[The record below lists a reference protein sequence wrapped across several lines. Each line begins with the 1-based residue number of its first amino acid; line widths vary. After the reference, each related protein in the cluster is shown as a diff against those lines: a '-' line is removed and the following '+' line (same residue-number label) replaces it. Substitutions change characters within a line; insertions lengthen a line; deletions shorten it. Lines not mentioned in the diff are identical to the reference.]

1 MSIKKRHTKLLIN
14 KISNLKEN
22 EIEYCRSKI
31 ILLEKLMIDYPS
43 RKIHTVKYQ
52 NYLRRLKLLL
62 NLRKE
67 LQQIKACIYLGYI

>member
-1 MSIKKRHTKLLIN
+1 MKLNIVDQKLFYW
-14 KISNLKEN
+14 K
-22 EIEYCRSKI
+22 
-31 ILLEKLMIDYPS
+31 KLMIDYPS

-67 LQQIKACIYLGYI
+67 IQQIKACIYLGYI